1 MRNTVEIRLKLLKMQ
16 GLGFSKMETVKHLSE
31 KFDITVSGA
40 YYHFETIDKWIDQYL
55 DFKNIKEFQFNILNQ
70 FNQINREASFQYLHT
85 ADPNAK
91 IGFLRTRLAAVD
103 KLAKY
108 AGFSPDAQVEVP
120 DLNNKINKIIEFSRE
135 EQVTKELLESLS
147 KEEFDKLLEA
157 EEILQKA
164 KGKSLNLD
172 GLEADAIMAMAQNLI
187 DHEVREGRLVRVDA
201 KDKKTSSEPDKFPI

>member
-16 GLGFSKMETVKHLSE
+16 GLGFSKRETVKHLSE
-31 KFDITVSGA
+31 TFKISESAG
-40 YYHFETIDKWIDQYL
+40 YYHFATRDRWISQYL
-55 DFKNIKEFQFNILNQ
+55 DFKDKEELKFNILNQ

-85 ADPNAK
+85 ADPKAK

-120 DLNNKINKIIEFSRE
+120 DLTNKINKIIEFSRE
-135 EQVTKELLESLS
+135 EQDTKEVLESLN

-172 GLEADAIMAMAQNLI
+172 GLEVDAAMAMAKNFI
-187 DHEVREGRLVRVDA
+187 DREVREGHLVRVDA

>member
-85 ADPNAK
+85 ADPKAK

-120 DLNNKINKIIEFSRE
+120 DLTNKINKIIEFSRE

-147 KEEFDKLLEA
+147 KEEFDKLVEA
-157 EEILQKA
+157 EKILQKA

-172 GLEADAIMAMAQNLI
+172 GLEVDAAMAMAKNFI
-187 DHEVREGRLVRVDA
+187 DREVREGRLARVDA
-201 KDKKTSSEPDKFPI
+201 KDKKTSLESDKFPI